1 MSILQVPGPYED
13 TTCQMVAAYG
23 RPNHHQLEVMRT
35 FRDTVLL
42 PNRIGERLVD
52 AYYATSP
59 FFARLVQRNRV
70 VQITVRYG
78 IGAPFYRFSRAALRF
93 LGKD

>member
-1 MSILQVPGPYED
+1 MTTLQVPGPYED

-23 RPNHHQLEVMRT
+23 QPDHHQLEVMRT

-59 FFARLVQRNRV
+59 FFARLVKQNRA
-70 VQITVRYG
+70 VQLVVRYG
-78 IGAPFYRFSRAALRF
+78 IGVPFYRFSRAVLNR
-93 LGKD
+93 LEE